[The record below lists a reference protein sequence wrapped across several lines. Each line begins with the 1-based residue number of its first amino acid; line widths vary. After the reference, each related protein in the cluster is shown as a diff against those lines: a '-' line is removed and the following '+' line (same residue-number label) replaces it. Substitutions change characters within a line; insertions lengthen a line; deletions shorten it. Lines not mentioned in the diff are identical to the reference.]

1 MAYFYISF
9 ATDEGFR
16 GATVVEA
23 HDAEDAF
30 DEATRRDLNPG
41 GEAAILEIPPDIVS
55 NPDMMAM
62 RNRLVG
68 KDEMLANG
76 AKRQADCSEEI
87 QDAFEAAA
95 TRVCAGC
102 NT

>member
-23 HDAEDAF
+23 YSEEDALE
-30 DEATRRDLNPG
+30 EATKLNLNPG

-55 NPDMMAM
+55 NPDMLAM

-76 AKRQADCSEEI
+76 AKRQADCSDEI

-95 TRVCAGC
+95 TRVCADC
-102 NT
+102 NI